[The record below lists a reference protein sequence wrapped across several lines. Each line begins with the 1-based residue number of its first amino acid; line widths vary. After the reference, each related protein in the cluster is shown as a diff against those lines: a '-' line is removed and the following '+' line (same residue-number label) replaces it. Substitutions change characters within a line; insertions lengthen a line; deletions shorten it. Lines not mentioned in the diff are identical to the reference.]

1 MGIIVQIY
9 AFKMKRLFLI
19 VMIVM
24 LVTIANATWM
34 MPGYDQPL
42 DQHPGFYQ
50 HGEDNLEL
58 LLDNPTFSRNI
69 KKRNADPRPQD
80 DDPTKPGRF
89 QARPIIRRP
98 VRPIGIPLPL
108 SQSAIFQTSYIAPSN
123 AFKQVVFR

>member
-1 MGIIVQIY
+1 
-9 AFKMKRLFLI
+9 
-19 VMIVM
+19 MIVM

-69 KKRNADPRPQD
+69 KKRNADPKPQD

-89 QARPIIRRP
+89 QARPQWTQNNPIIRRP
-98 VRPIGIPLPL
+98 VRPTGRPLPL
-108 SQSAIFQTSYIAPSN
+108 SQSAIIQTSYIAPSN
-123 AFKQVVFR
+123 AFKQVAFR